1 MSTLREL
8 GQAEEGQALI
18 WGAGVMILIVALFYG
33 AIDIGQLVLGKIEA
47 QNAADAAAMTGSA
60 LKTSMHNTRSLAYR
74 AASGQLE
81 LCRLQMVH
89 ATGIALHQIGKP
101 SPGGKA
107 SKEFTDAMQ
116 KAHLHRRKLELL
128 RDGILA
134 FNEFATGKKAG
145 PDAVKEAASA
155 AYRANLGT
163 LGIEIRSNLN
173 LVDSPAALPEISG
186 GAANGTLFRAEALS
200 PNGKAG
206 KTAVIITPSVT
217 AFGGGLLGYSDIA
230 QLSAAAVA
238 GPVEA
243 HDQFGK
249 GLRAVDNYGI
259 EWYTTRLLPVGK
271 GSLGHN

>member
-1 MSTLREL
+1 MIKVRNLLE
-8 GQAEEGQALI
+8 AEDGQALI

-60 LKTSMHNTRSLAYR
+60 IKTSMHNTRSLAYR

-101 SPGGKA
+101 TPGTKA
-107 SKEFTDAMQ
+107 NKEFDDAML
-116 KAHLHRRKLELL
+116 KAHMHRRKLELL

-163 LGIEIRSNLN
+163 LGVEIRSNLS

-186 GAANGTLFRAEALS
+186 GSANGTLFRAEALT

-206 KTAVIITPSVT
+206 KTAVIVEPLVG
-217 AFGGGLLGYSDIA
+217 AFGGGLLGYGSSA

-249 GLRAVDNYGI
+249 ALHAVDNYGI

-271 GSLGHN
+271 GNLGHN